1 MCLFYLLLLK
11 RNSWNTTTKRFQ
23 TFNHSVVSWSLEDK
37 PSPLTDAHFSA
48 NLWTSHNTTTHRP
61 SADTFHK
68 LRITYRL
75 YGLYGPVAV
84 WMTGASVKLRVG
96 FVVYSGPQHSMLHF
110 TLCISTIKQLG
121 NLILGHNEPQSAI
134 FTLTESVG
142 VRCEGWHAERRLW
155 LA

>member
-1 MCLFYLLLLK
+1 MVSEIYFAWRFLLVRFYFLLLPSIKKKHLSQNNLSFVGYDVSFYLLLLK
-11 RNSWNTTTKRFQ
+11 RNSWNMPTKRFQ
-23 TFNHSVVSWSLEDK
+23 TLNHSVVSWSLEDK

-48 NLWTSHNTTTHRP
+48 NLWTSHNTTTHRL

-75 YGLYGPVAV
+75 FGLYGPVAV

-110 TLCISTIKQLG
+110 TLCVFQ
-121 NLILGHNEPQSAI
+121 P
-134 FTLTESVG
+134 
-142 VRCEGWHAERRLW
+142 
-155 LA
+155 